1 VSDDLL
7 GGDDLV
13 WRRPPSGGT
22 APGTPPPPS
31 QPEPAGPPPYTG
43 PPRSSPPPHDWRPRV
58 LIQPPPPH
66 ELPKQDLAAMDAEER
81 EARTITYGI
90 GLVAG
95 AILLVVLLV
104 LCGRLLF

>member
-1 VSDDLL
+1 MSDDLL

-22 APGTPPPPS
+22 APGTPPPPG
-31 QPEPAGPPPYTG
+31 QPAPAGPPPYTG
-43 PPRSSPPPHDWRPRV
+43 PPRTSPPPPDWRPRV

-66 ELPKQDLAAMDAEER
+66 ELPKQDLAAIDAEER
-81 EARTITYGI
+81 EARTITYGV

-95 AILLVVLLV
+95 AILLVVLLI
-104 LCGRLLF
+104 LCGRALF